1 MWGLYGKDIYL
12 GQSVTGAGV
21 PSDTEV
27 AFIERFDDDGDGAF
41 DRTQVTLSNRATLTS
56 VATPVTFSPVP
67 NQDLRTVVSNN
78 FNGIALASGKSRVVN
93 TGVSDNVL
101 NGVVIGVEAL
111 PAVAPP
117 LEVKLGDG
125 LTEAS
130 FSRELAADAFVD
142 DLTIKLQSAVPVFE
156 GMEISASSGNIKSG
170 STVESVDE
178 TANSIKLSSP
188 LEGFL
193 AEGSSVDF
201 QGINPRLRS
210 ASSNS
215 IVSNGQ
221 YGILFKS
228 IDFLYEDVNDNQVLD
243 PGEDINGNNKL
254 DAVVVLQG
262 NYLGKEHGQV
272 TEPGNLRANYFAED
286 DVGLESHA
294 SFVRLAERDTNFSP
308 VATQYDF
315 GDIFNNV
322 NSETIVPLVRT
333 EAPSALTWSP
343 GRQLIGRGLPETN
356 GTLGLLVGIESDY
369 GSDSKWNRDRVHRP

>member
-1 MWGLYGKDIYL
+1 ML
-12 GQSVTGAGV
+12 
-21 PSDTEV
+21 
-27 AFIERFDDDGDGAF
+27 
-41 DRTQVTLSNRATLTS
+41 
-56 VATPVTFSPVP
+56 
-67 NQDLRTVVSNN
+67 SNN

-221 YGILFKS
+221 YGILF
-228 IDFLYEDVNDNQVLD
+228 Q
-243 PGEDINGNNKL
+243 NK
-254 DAVVVLQG
+254 
-262 NYLGKEHGQV
+262 
-272 TEPGNLRANYFAED
+272 
-286 DVGLESHA
+286 
-294 SFVRLAERDTNFSP
+294 
-308 VATQYDF
+308 
-315 GDIFNNV
+315 
-322 NSETIVPLVRT
+322 
-333 EAPSALTWSP
+333 ALTFCM
-343 GRQLIGRGLPETN
+343 
-356 GTLGLLVGIESDY
+356 
-369 GSDSKWNRDRVHRP
+369 KM